1 MNSVVTVVGKD
12 TVGIIYK
19 VSGIMAE
26 NNINIL
32 DISQTIMKGYFTMIM
47 VVEISDSTK
56 EIKEIRT
63 LLDEAGKNLG
73 VSINIQHEQVYQAMQ
88 RI

>member
-12 TVGIIYK
+12 SVGIIAK
-19 VSGIMAE
+19 VSTMMAE
-26 NNINIL
+26 HKINIQ
-32 DISQTIMKGYFTMIM
+32 DISQTIMHGYFTMIM
-47 VVEISDSTK
+47 MVDLSVSTK

-63 LLDEAGKNLG
+63 LLTELG
-73 VSINIQHEQVYQAMQ
+73 EKLEVTITIQHEQVFQAMH